1 MENRRLRSDNPETS
15 AQVDLEAELERA
27 KGDVTTLMERVQ
39 VYEQQLAQVR
49 EMVTE
54 YQQKL
59 AELENQ
65 MRVAAEA
72 NWNGMADAT
81 RRSEEEREAAAEA
94 KMAFE

>member
-1 MENRRLRSDNPETS
+1 M
-15 AQVDLEAELERA
+15 ELERA
-27 KGDVTTLMERVQ
+27 KSDVMTLMERVR

-49 EMVTE
+49 ETVTE

-81 RRSEEEREAAAEA
+81 
-94 KMAFE
+94 

>member
-94 KMAFE
+94 KMALE